1 MQEQTQK
8 ISISNVDVRIGIGT
22 VLGLL
27 VAHFFDGVQ
36 ALAVCTAIIMCTQ
49 DNSKFSWK
57 SGLNRVLGVVIGG
70 LCGTVVV
77 LLDTAIGNE
86 YVFILL
92 AGLGVVLNLVC
103 CQLAKMPNIVARV
116 SCITFVLV
124 VLLADGLFRVK
135 YALLRLLG
143 TVIGALLALVLAWAW
158 DQIQA
163 KLPQKA
169 EESPKA

>member
-1 MQEQTQK
+1 
-8 ISISNVDVRIGIGT
+8 
-22 VLGLL
+22 
-27 VAHFFDGVQ
+27 
-36 ALAVCTAIIMCTQ
+36 
-49 DNSKFSWK
+49 
-57 SGLNRVLGVVIGG
+57 
-70 LCGTVVV
+70 
-77 LLDTAIGNE
+77 
-86 YVFILL
+86 
-92 AGLGVVLNLVC
+92 
-103 CQLAKMPNIVARV
+103 MPNIVARV

-169 EESPKA
+169 EEPSEA

>member
-1 MQEQTQK
+1 
-8 ISISNVDVRIGIGT
+8 
-22 VLGLL
+22 
-27 VAHFFDGVQ
+27 
-36 ALAVCTAIIMCTQ
+36 
-49 DNSKFSWK
+49 
-57 SGLNRVLGVVIGG
+57 
-70 LCGTVVV
+70 
-77 LLDTAIGNE
+77 
-86 YVFILL
+86 
-92 AGLGVVLNLVC
+92 
-103 CQLAKMPNIVARV
+103 MPNIVARV